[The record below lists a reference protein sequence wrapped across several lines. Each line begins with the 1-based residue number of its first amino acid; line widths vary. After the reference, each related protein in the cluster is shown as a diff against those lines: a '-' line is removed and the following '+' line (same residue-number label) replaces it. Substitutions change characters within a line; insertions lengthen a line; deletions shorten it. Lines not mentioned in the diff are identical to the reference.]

1 MCVFWGKI
9 PNKLLTT
16 RLLRT
21 LARCCA
27 ERTTNSTGSGSEGVL
42 LITVRCPPLG
52 SVGKNVG
59 ELGQWTRHE
68 TWQQISIF
76 DASNRFVSEKSNT
89 KVYSEASLVERGRG
103 KWERIAPQV
112 VDGNDGLFSC
122 LWVCGRLS
130 TLLEEKCVY
139 LAKKKHDAN
148 NSHSTHHTIV
158 RPLCGN
164 LFLGNSTDRFAP
176 LHSARS
182 LKCVLLI
189 LPISHA
195 IRPFPPRTG

>member
-42 LITVRCPPLG
+42 LITVRCLPLG
-52 SVGKNVG
+52 GVGKNVG

-122 LWVCGRLS
+122 LWVCVRLS

-139 LAKKKHDAN
+139 LAKKN
-148 NSHSTHHTIV
+148 MTQIIPIQHTTPSSGHFVAI
-158 RPLCGN
+158 
-164 LFLGNSTDRFAP
+164 FFWE
-176 LHSARS
+176 
-182 LKCVLLI
+182 
-189 LPISHA
+189 
-195 IRPFPPRTG
+195 IRPTALPRSTARGH